1 MASRPIDEKIVA
13 MKMDNSD
20 FIRKATQ
27 TTSMFSKLKASFS
40 KITGISLN
48 KTANEISSIGKA
60 AGNVKLDQMANG
72 VQNVTTRFSALQV
85 AATTALATIAN
96 HATNAGLALA
106 KSLSLDQVTAGFG
119 EYETKINAIG
129 TVLSNTEWAGTNLND
144 VNRVL
149 DDLNTYADKT
159 IYNFGQMTEN
169 IGRFTAAGV
178 KIDDSATAIKG
189 LSNLAAAS
197 GSDVNQL
204 NTAMYQMSQAMAAGK
219 LNLMDWN
226 SMVNAGMGGKKTQDA
241 LVATAKAMG
250 KNVDLTDGFR
260 NSIEQGWL
268 TSEVFL
274 ETLKK
279 FGKDK
284 SMIEAAT
291 KVKTFSGLMDT
302 LKEGIGS
309 GWATTFELIFGD
321 FEQAGKL
328 FTNLSNSIGGWFGDI
343 SKKRNDFIAGVAGA
357 GGVKN
362 IFSGIANAAKPVGQ
376 IFKALSDGFK
386 RVFPPKTV
394 YEVVKLTQNFKS
406 FTAGLKLSKDSMSK
420 LTTIFQ
426 GAFSVFSTVWEIAKQ
441 LGSAFMNLIPKG
453 AGGGILTLMAGIA
466 KLAIKFNE
474 SVKSGNFLTAAIQG
488 LGKVL
493 GFIGTAIGKTIGEA
507 TSFGSVLRNTIGKAV
522 EWISSKLKPLGEL
535 LKDAFSGFNGS
546 DALGAGGLVAIGLI
560 VKKVFDVFNKL
571 GGFMDSFKK
580 SSGGLMDSF
589 KGVFDSLGDSLGAFA
604 QQVKYTNLMK
614 IAVAVGILAVSLK
627 ILEGIDAKDIAKG
640 IGALTTSLA
649 VMMGGLAII
658 DKFSL
663 TGGMQAST
671 NLIAMA
677 LAVSIM
683 AGALKK
689 ISDLKTDEIIRG
701 VGALVGVTGAL
712 VGAIVAISKFG
723 GKIKTSSIQLIAL
736 AGSIYILAG
745 AVDKMSSI
753 KAGDLAKSVSALGV
767 IFAELA
773 LFLAV
778 ANKSKLS
785 PTSAVGLIAVAGAI
799 QIMVSA
805 IGKIGKMDIPG
816 LVKGLTTI
824 GVILGQIVIFSKLV
838 SGPTLLAAGAG
849 LLLIA
854 GAMNGLMVPIQQF
867 ANMTWEQLVKGLGAM
882 AIALGAVA
890 AAGMLMSG
898 TLGGAVALTVMAT
911 ALNLIAIPIQKFAN
925 MTWGELVKGFV
936 GLAGGISLLAG
947 ISMLLTPAIVPMLG
961 FGAALAV
968 MGAAVLA
975 AGVGIAAFG
984 VGLTALATMTAT
996 SIAAIVASLGLL
1008 LTGFAK
1014 LIPAAVNFV
1023 VKLGISLLDGLGKL
1037 VPKLANTVAK
1047 IVLEIL
1053 KTLNKYLPKF
1063 LKVGVDIIV
1072 NLMNGIGKHG
1082 PKLIQSALDLIIK
1095 LVNDLADGIR
1105 TNGPKILNAFMNVW
1119 AELLIIMVKTGIAV
1133 IDALFGWIPGVKTA
1147 TAKIGKTAEDTIRK
1161 NFKADTAGKDKGK
1174 DFNKGL
1180 GGQSK
1185 GAKTA
1190 GKKIAD
1196 AGKSGAKSVKM
1207 DATGKDFG
1215 QGFANGIAAKWKAV
1229 SDAASKIASAARD
1242 KIRKVLDMHSPS
1254 KVTTK
1259 DGGHAGQGF
1268 ANGIAGKKS
1277 AVEKAASKIA
1287 TAAHKAFNQK
1297 MGTADYRFKMGIT
1310 NSKQYISELEK
1321 IKKSYSG
1328 YTDLVQKA
1336 NLKIKR
1342 ARENRVKAYDKAQKE
1357 HMNKI
1362 NKQYKTDM
1370 DKFKYDVKMGKL
1382 DNSEQLKALKEI
1394 KKEYAKYPELVRKT
1408 NLEIKKVEDEIS
1420 KKKIDDMKAS
1430 IEEKKYYNKLSLADE
1445 LKAWEAIVKA
1455 TKKGSEER
1463 KNAER
1468 EVYRLKNEI
1477 NDKLVELNNDYIT
1490 KITDANAKLIED
1502 TKALNDEYDNALADR
1517 IKSLTGFAG
1526 IFDKVNKDT
1535 EITGQELMDNL
1546 KGQVETFSQWTSNL
1560 QSLASKGLNSELLEE
1575 LRDMGPQSAAQI
1587 AALNTLTEDELTEYA
1602 SIWKTKN
1609 ELATTEATNQL
1620 AQMRINTDAQ
1630 IAELNRQT
1638 AVQLVEWQVQWEK
1651 SVKEIRTGT
1660 SKQFVGLKTDMKTV
1674 GRDTIKGMMNGLDSL
1689 TGDLYALVRSIAE
1702 GVSSTVKD
1710 TLGIHSPSRVL
1721 YGDGGHAGQGLI
1733 NGILSKVK
1741 GVKQASK
1748 ALAEGVLDTV
1758 SNVASAI
1765 NLNDD
1770 NELHLKVVV
1779 DYDGIDPDK
1788 IKIPGIAITPDID
1801 NVRRSVSEFNR
1812 RDADPQNGDTKDTKV
1827 DQSRVFSPKTYITA
1841 GASGREIARENEKS
1855 MRRLAY
1861 EFGV

>member
-40 KITGISLN
+40 KITGINLS
-48 KTANEISSIGKA
+48 KTANELNGISKA
-60 AGNVKLDQMANG
+60 ANNVKLDQMASG

-85 AATTALATIAN
+85 AATTALATIIN
-96 HATNAGLALA
+96 RATNAGLALT

-129 TVLSNTEWAGTNLND
+129 TVLSNTEWAGTNLDD

-149 DDLNTYADKT
+149 NDLNGYADKT

-250 KNVDLTDGFR
+250 KNVDLSDGFR

-357 GGVKN
+357 GGIKN

-453 AGGGILTLMAGIA
+453 AGGGILSFMAGIA

-507 TSFGSVLRNTIGKAV
+507 TSFGSALRNTIGKAV
-522 EWISSKLKPLGEL
+522 EWIGDKLEPLGKL
-535 LKDAFSGFNGS
+535 LKDAFSGS

-560 VKKVFDVFNKL
+560 VKKVFDIFNKL

-649 VMMGGLAII
+649 IMMGGLAII

-736 AGSIYILAG
+736 AGAIYILAG

-753 KAGDLAKSVSALGV
+753 KAGDLAKSVGALGV

-816 LVKGLTTI
+816 LVKGLTTV

-925 MTWGELVKGFV
+925 MTWGELIKGFV

-984 VGLTALATMTAT
+984 VGLTALATLTAT
-996 SIAAIVASLGLL
+996 SIAAIVSSLGLL

-1072 NLMNGIGKHG
+1072 NLMNGIGKQG
-1082 PKLIQSALDLIIK
+1082 PKLISAALKLIIK

-1105 TNGPKILNAFMNVW
+1105 TNGPKILNAFMKVW

-1147 TAKIGKTAEDTIRK
+1147 TSKIGKTAEDTIRK

-1180 GGQSK
+1180 GGQSN

-1321 IKKSYSG
+1321 LKKSYSG

-1362 NKQYKTDM
+1362 NKQYKSDM

-1382 DNSEQLKALKEI
+1382 DNSEQLKALKQI
-1394 KKEYAKYPELVRKT
+1394 KKEYKKYPELVRKT
-1408 NLEIKKVEDEIS
+1408 NLEIKKVEDDAAKE
-1420 KKKIDDMKAS
+1420 KIQKLKND
-1430 IEEKKYYNKLSLADE
+1430 IETKKYYNKLSLADE
-1445 LKAWEAIVKA
+1445 LKAWTKIMNMY
-1455 TKKGSEER
+1455 KKGSQER
-1463 KNAER
+1463 KDAEK
-1468 EVYRLKNEI
+1468 EVYRVKNEI
-1477 NDKLVELNNDYIT
+1477 NQKLIDLNNDYVNKVT
-1490 KITDANAKLIED
+1490 EANQKLKDDIQ
-1502 TKALNDEYDNALADR
+1502 ALRDEEEKSIADR
-1517 IKSLTGFAG
+1517 AASIVASTG
-1526 IFDKVNKDT
+1526 IFDKVA
-1535 EITGQELMDNL
+1535 ERAAVSGQELM
-1546 KGQVETFSQWTSNL
+1546 SNL
-1560 QSLASKGLNSELLEE
+1560 QEQVDTINEWAGALQSLEERKILDKGLMEDLKAMGPSAIAQIQALNSMTDEELDNYTDLWSNKNAIARTEAERQLQGLKEDNAIKIEEMTAETATLLESY
-1575 LRDMGPQSAAQI
+1575 R
-1587 AALNTLTEDELTEYA
+1587 
-1602 SIWKTKN
+1602 N
-1609 ELATTEATNQL
+1609 EW
-1620 AQMRINTDAQ
+1620 I
-1630 IAELNRQT
+1630 
-1638 AVQLVEWQVQWEK
+1638 K
-1651 SVKEIRTGT
+1651 SVKEIKTGV
-1660 SKQFVGLKTDMKTV
+1660 KNQFVGLKTSMKTV
-1674 GRDTIKGMMNGLDSL
+1674 GNNIVKGLMNGMKDMEGPLQDQAKAMADS
-1689 TGDLYALVRSIAE
+1689 I
-1702 GVSSTVKD
+1702 SSTIRKALD
-1710 TLGIHSPSRVL
+1710 IHSPSRVT
-1721 YGDGGHAGQGLI
+1721 YSDGQNTGQGLI
-1733 NGILSKVK
+1733 NGMIDKVK
-1741 GVKQASK
+1741 GVKKAAGTLAST
-1748 ALAEGVLDTV
+1748 AVE
-1758 SNVASAI
+1758 S
-1765 NLNDD
+1765 LNSFVDNFKFNPGDD
-1770 NELHLKVVV
+1770 ELHFKAVV
-1779 DYDGIDPDK
+1779 DFDGINPPDFDPIDTSYTRRNAQQADSVLRK
-1788 IKIPGIAITPDID
+1788 QSVQDNPGSND
-1801 NVRRSVSEFNR
+1801 NSRTF
-1812 RDADPQNGDTKDTKV
+1812 APQVEIN
-1827 DQSRVFSPKTYITA
+1827 A
-1841 GASGREIARENEKS
+1841 GAGAKEIARENERV
-1855 MRRLAY
+1855 MRKLAY